1 MISSSDLLWA
11 RQDDLERLVH
21 WLDADPYG
29 LEHDALV
36 TLARMLTVDPFR
48 ELRKRRRR
56 GGRWCLASTGRIY
69 YVPTK
74 K

>member
-1 MISSSDLLWA
+1 MLSTSDLLWA
-11 RQDDLERLVH
+11 RQEDLERLVH
-21 WLDADPYG
+21 WLDAEPWG

-36 TLARMLTVDPFR
+36 ILARMLTRDPER
-48 ELRKRRRR
+48 APRRRRRR
-56 GGRWCLASTGRIY
+56 GGTWCTASNGKIY

>member
-1 MISSSDLLWA
+1 MVASSDLLWA
-11 RQDDLERLVH
+11 RTDDLQRLVH

-36 TLARMLTVDPFR
+36 TLARML
-48 ELRKRRRR
+48 LRDDERRPRRRRRR
-56 GGRWCLASTGRIY
+56 GGRWCLASTGRVY